1 MFYERFPYKEEVTG
15 SNPVA
20 PTRVFQK
27 SLHINSKKTHKRHT
41 FWLKLFNYEKY
52 LYISYQNIH

>member
-1 MFYERFPYKEEVTG
+1 MTDEIAERFPYKEEVTG

-27 SLHINSKKTHKRHT
+27 STLLIYKKPNKKLT
-41 FWLKLFNYEKY
+41 FCRKT
-52 LYISYQNIH
+52 